1 MLPILACTGMAFFAS
16 PQPALLSFVEQANRD
31 QVARRKALDD
41 LDRRTA
47 VLDAEVKQTLLRVA
61 ATRKR
66 AAEYLERKLKQEAL
80 EKEAAARAKAD
91 ERKP

>member
-1 MLPILACTGMAFFAS
+1 MNETHS
-16 PQPALLSFVEQANRD
+16 PVEAEI
-31 QVARRKALDD
+31 VPPTLDE